1 MNSLFLLATAC
12 LGFTAQLVV
21 SPDQPLQF
29 SYLDEPVVI
38 AIQPD
43 TSGDATVTAAVR
55 SPRIETPETY
65 DLGIVSLRAD
75 EESWLA
81 LPDMPPGEG
90 FFTIDVTVTPVG
102 GTPVVLQGGFARIRR
117 STGENALPIVAYG
130 EEADPNTLRA
140 LRSAPV
146 PAVRIDILGENAES
160 HAAALRKQGFKLVP
174 YLDARQT
181 PDPASAARKA
191 AEMWCD
197 SVLRWNVAAGTSVAL
212 IEDVASAVRATSC
225 PAPVVAVVD
234 DIDSFKSLIEQGLGN
249 VVRSVCF
256 EVRENGAWIVTSV
269 QRIAEQAG
277 FEQWDVY
284 AVLPPP
290 ERGAEE
296 QSYLTKRVFLAL
308 AEGFQGVAF
317 HARELYD
324 GGLTAAF
331 SRVNALSFQLGD
343 LDFAGT
349 VPSERGVQNLLFKQG
364 GDWFLA
370 IWSTA
375 GEKEITLEV
384 GDAGRIKAVDQ
395 FNQEVSL
402 PEASK
407 GLLKVKIATAPL
419 YITGRGGSLFDLA
432 ARPIA
437 KRLAGELQKRAELM
451 EVLGPEVSSAV
462 NSVVISEGAVT
473 QRTNFFA
480 MLRVLPE
487 LERRWH
493 AGELPRHLAVSAISH
508 LARLMRQLC
517 VVEQQ
522 RGEAFLEPLQDTLA
536 RCEEYQAYYLTSSR
550 GSDDHFERGDWLL
563 GEVRRLMDEANDLAA
578 AGRRIEASAVAA
590 LAEWR
595 ARGLEFAANASDRK
609 EEDDVTVALA
619 LPDKPPA
626 PVADAAAAGGAM
638 ISEEGTHKIVR
649 GDTLS
654 GIANK
659 YKVSLKDLMAWN
671 KMTAKSR
678 LSIGQ
683 AIRVVP
689 PGGAP
694 APKVQPTAPPAPAP
708 LAETT
713 AAPVTPPVS
722 APPTEIPAPPA
733 AAPEATDVRVHKIV
747 KGDTLAGLSA
757 KYGVSVDDLL
767 KWNKLTKKS
776 RLSIGQEIRISSETS
791 SSTETT
797 VETVSQQSEP
807 EPELK
812 PEPEPEPQPAPAVNA
827 GGIHTIA
834 KGDTLAAVAKKY
846 GVSLDDLLK
855 WNKLTAKSRLNI
867 GQEIRLSADAA
878 STPATEPDV
887 EPEPE
892 VREEQP
898 ASAPGGTRKV
908 SHVVDRGE
916 TTHSIAKKYGVSESD
931 FRKWNSIRAG
941 AQLARGKAYV
951 VYVPQRAAGSEKKK
965 AEAEAPTGNA
975 PAGQKQITHTVRRG
989 DNPYV
994 ISKKYGVKLEDFLK
1008 WNKLSK
1014 NAKFQVGEKYI
1025 VYVKK

>member
-1 MNSLFLLATAC
+1 MNSLLLLATVC
-12 LGFTAQLVV
+12 LGFSAQLVV

-38 AIQPD
+38 AIQAD
-43 TSGDATVTAAVR
+43 TSGDATVSAAVR

-65 DLGIVSLRAD
+65 DLGTVSLRAH

-81 LPDMPPGEG
+81 LPGMPPGEG

-102 GTPVVLQGGFARIRR
+102 GVPVVLQGGFARIRR

-160 HAAALRKQGFKLVP
+160 HAATLRKQGFKLVP

-181 PDPASAARKA
+181 PDPAAAARKA

-284 AVLPPP
+284 AMLPPP

-395 FNQEVSL
+395 FNQEVPL

-480 MLRVLPE
+480 MLRILPE

-626 PVADAAAAGGAM
+626 PVADAAAAGGAF

-654 GIANK
+654 GIASK
-659 YKVSLKDLMAWN
+659 YKVPLKDLMAWN
-671 KMTAKSR
+671 KLTAKSR

-694 APKVQPTAPPAPAP
+694 VPNPQAIAQPAPAP
-708 LAETT
+708 LAEATPAPV
-713 AAPVTPPVS
+713 AAPVP
-722 APPTEIPAPPA
+722 APSVEAPAPPA
-733 AAPEATDVRVHKIV
+733 PVTDGGVVHKIV
-747 KGDTLAGLSA
+747 KGDTLAGLSS

-776 RLSIGQEIRISSETS
+776 RLNIGQEIRISSEVTS
-791 SSTETT
+791 TTESA
-797 VETVSQQSEP
+797 VASDPP
-807 EPELK
+807 EPQA
-812 PEPEPEPQPAPAVNA
+812 EPEPQPAPEASE
-827 GGIHTIA
+827 GGVHTIA

-846 GVSLDDLLK
+846 GVTLDDLLK

-867 GQEIRLSADAA
+867 GQEIRVSGDA
-878 STPATEPDV
+878 STSAVV
-887 EPEPE
+887 EPEAQPAPE
-892 VREEQP
+892 ARDEQP

-908 SHVVDRGE
+908 SHVVERGE

-965 AEAEAPTGNA
+965 AEAEAPSGNA

-994 ISKKYGVKLEDFLK
+994 VSKKYGVKLEDFLK
-1008 WNKLSK
+1008 WNKLNK
-1014 NAKFQVGEKYI
+1014 NAKFQVGEKYV

>member
-1 MNSLFLLATAC
+1 MNALLYLATAC
-12 LGFTAQLVV
+12 LGFTAQLTV
-21 SPDQPLQF
+21 SPDQPLQY

-38 AIQPD
+38 AIQAD
-43 TSGDATVTAAVR
+43 SSGTAAVTAAVR
-55 SPRIETPETY
+55 SPRSETPETL
-65 DLGIVSLRAD
+65 DLGTVQLRAN

-81 LPDMPPGEG
+81 LPSVPAGEG
-90 FFTIDVTVTPVG
+90 FFTINVTVQPEG
-102 GTPVVLQGGFARIRR
+102 GEPVVLQGGFARIRR

-130 EEADPNTLRA
+130 EESDLNTLRA

-146 PAVRIDILGENAES
+146 PAIRIDILGENADA
-160 HAAALRKQGFKLVP
+160 HAAALRKQSFKLVP

-181 PDPASAARKA
+181 PDPAGVARKA
-191 AEMWCD
+191 AEAWCD

-234 DIDSFKSLIEQGLGN
+234 NIDTFKSLIEQGLGD
-249 VVRSVCF
+249 VVRSVCV
-256 EVRENGAWIVTSV
+256 EVTDNGAWMVSSV

-284 AVLPPP
+284 AMLPPP
-290 ERGAEE
+290 ERGAEA
-296 QSYLTKRVFLAL
+296 QSFLTKRVFLAL

-317 HARELYD
+317 HAREIYD

-370 IWSTA
+370 IWSTGGA
-375 GEKEITLEV
+375 KDLILEV

-395 FNQEVSL
+395 FNQEVTL
-402 PEASK
+402 PESTK
-407 GLLKVKIATAPL
+407 GLLPVKVDTAPL
-419 YITGRGGSLFDLA
+419 YITGRGGSLFDQA

-437 KRLAGELQKRAELM
+437 KRLAGELQKRAELV

-480 MLRVLPE
+480 MLRILPE

-578 AGRRIEASAVAA
+578 AGRRIEASAVSA

-595 ARGLEFAANASDRK
+595 ARGLEFAAGAADRK
-609 EEDDVTVALA
+609 EEDSVTVALA
-619 LPDKPPA
+619 LPDKPA
-626 PVADAAAAGGAM
+626 PIAEVLSGAALPQ
-638 ISEEGTHKIVR
+638 EGVHKIVK
-649 GDTLS
+649 GDTL
-654 GIANK
+654 GALADK
-659 YKVSLKDLMAWN
+659 YRVPLKDLLEWN
-671 KMTAKSR
+671 RLTKTSR
-678 LSIGQ
+678 LRIGQ
-683 AIRVVP
+683 AILVVP

-694 APKVQPTAPPAPAP
+694 VAKPAPKVEAAPVAP
-708 LAETT
+708 LAET
-713 AAPVTPPVS
+713 PS
-722 APPTEIPAPPA
+722 AP
-733 AAPEATDVRVHKIV
+733 APEAPKPVEAPAPQPEPVPVPVKQEEPAATPETPGTGGVHKIV
-747 KGDTLAGLSA
+747 KGDTLAGLSS

-776 RLSIGQEIRISSETS
+776 RLNIGQEIRLSADGAAPETRD
-791 SSTETT
+791 
-797 VETVSQQSEP
+797 EP
-807 EPELK
+807 EPAASE
-812 PEPEPEPQPAPAVNA
+812 APSDAA
-827 GGIHTIA
+827 PGGGVHKIA
-834 KGDTLAAVAKKY
+834 KGETLAVLAKKY
-846 GVSLDDLLK
+846 GVTVNDLLK
-855 WNKLTAKSRLNI
+855 WNKLTAKSRLSI
-867 GQEIRLSADAA
+867 GQEIRISGDASAAA
-878 STPATEPDV
+878 PAEPEAQP

-892 VREEQP
+892 PREEP
-898 ASAPGGTRKV
+898 SAAAPGGTKKV

-941 AQLARGKAYV
+941 AQLARGKAYD
-951 VYVPQRAAGSEKKK
+951 VYVPQRAAAPEKKK
-965 AEAEAPTGNA
+965 AEAEPASGNA

-1008 WNKLSK
+1008 WNKLNK
-1014 NAKFQVGEKYI
+1014 NAKFQVGEKYV

>member
-1 MNSLFLLATAC
+1 MNAFLYLATAC
-12 LGFTAQLVV
+12 LGFTAQLTV
-21 SPDQPLQF
+21 SPDQPLQY

-38 AIQPD
+38 AIQAD
-43 TSGDATVTAAVR
+43 TTGDATVTAAVR
-55 SPRIETPETY
+55 SPRSETPETL
-65 DLGIVSLRAD
+65 DLGTVHLRAN
-75 EESWLA
+75 EESWLS
-81 LPDMPPGEG
+81 LPSVPPGEG
-90 FFTIDVTVTPVG
+90 FFTIDVTVQAPG
-102 GTPVVLQGGFARIRR
+102 AEPVVLQGGFARIRR
-117 STGENALPIVAYG
+117 STGEHALPIVAYG
-130 EEADPNTLRA
+130 EESDPNTLRA

-146 PAVRIDILGENAES
+146 PAVRIDILGENAEA
-160 HAAALRKQGFKLVP
+160 HAATLRKQGFKLVP

-181 PDPASAARKA
+181 PDPAGVARKA
-191 AEMWCD
+191 AETWCD

-249 VVRSVCF
+249 VVRSVSV
-256 EVRENGAWIVTSV
+256 EVRENGEWTVSSV

-290 ERGAEE
+290 ERGAEA

-317 HARELYD
+317 HAREIYD

-349 VPSERGVQNLLFKQG
+349 VPSERGVQNLLFKHG

-370 IWSTA
+370 IWSTGGA
-375 GEKEITLEV
+375 KNVALEV

-395 FNQEVSL
+395 FNQTVEL
-402 PEASK
+402 PEPAK
-407 GLLKVKIATAPL
+407 GMLPIKVDTAPI
-419 YITGRGGSLFDLA
+419 YITGRGGFLFDQA

-437 KRLAGELQKRAELM
+437 KRLAGELQKRPELV
-451 EVLGPEVSSAV
+451 EVLGPEVSGAV
-462 NSVVISEGAVT
+462 NSVVLSEGAVT

-480 MLRVLPE
+480 MLRILPE

-493 AGELPRHLAVSAISH
+493 AGELPRHLAVSTISH

-595 ARGLEFAANASDRK
+595 ARGLEFAAGAAERK
-609 EEDDVTVALA
+609 EEDNVTVALA
-619 LPDKPPA
+619 LPDKPE
-626 PVADAAAAGGAM
+626 PVADASATGGAGVP
-638 ISEEGTHKIVR
+638 EAGVHKVVK
-649 GDTLS
+649 GNTLG
-654 GIANK
+654 GIADK
-659 YKVSLKDLMAWN
+659 YGVSLKDLMTWN
-671 KMTAKSR
+671 KLTNKSR

-683 AIRVVP
+683 SIRVVP

-694 APKVQPTAPPAPAP
+694 APKAEAKPEPAPAAPQEPVKVAP
-708 LAETT
+708 LAEGAANPE
-713 AAPVTPPVS
+713 AAP
-722 APPTEIPAPPA
+722 APA
-733 AAPEATDVRVHKIV
+733 
-747 KGDTLAGLSA
+747 
-757 KYGVSVDDLL
+757 
-767 KWNKLTKKS
+767 
-776 RLSIGQEIRISSETS
+776 
-791 SSTETT
+791 
-797 VETVSQQSEP
+797 
-807 EPELK
+807 
-812 PEPEPEPQPAPAVNA
+812 PEPEPEEKEEEKKPAEEAPAA
-827 GGIHTIA
+827 QPGGIHKIA
-834 KGDTLAAVAKKY
+834 KGDTLAALAGKY

-855 WNKLTAKSRLNI
+855 WNKLTKKSRLNI
-867 GQEIRLSADAA
+867 GQEIRLSGESSPASAPEAA
-878 STPATEPDV
+878 EAEAKP

-892 VREEQP
+892 PEPQEESP
-898 ASAPGGTRKV
+898 SKAPGGTKKV

-965 AEAEAPTGNA
+965 PEAEAPTGNA

-1008 WNKLSK
+1008 WNKLNK
-1014 NAKFQVGEKYI
+1014 NAKFQVGEKYV